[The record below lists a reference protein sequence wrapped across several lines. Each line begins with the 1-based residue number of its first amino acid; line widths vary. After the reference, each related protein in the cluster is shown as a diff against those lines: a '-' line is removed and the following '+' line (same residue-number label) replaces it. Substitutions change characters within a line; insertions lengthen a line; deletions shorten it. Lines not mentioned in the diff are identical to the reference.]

1 MTQKET
7 EMQNFIDKIT
17 EIKNTNY
24 EDFMRIKCVVDGV
37 ILANKNANRNC
48 KKNVCGS

>member
-17 EIKNTNY
+17 EIKNENY

-37 ILANKNANRNC
+37 MLANKNANGNC
-48 KKNVCGS
+48 KKSVCGS